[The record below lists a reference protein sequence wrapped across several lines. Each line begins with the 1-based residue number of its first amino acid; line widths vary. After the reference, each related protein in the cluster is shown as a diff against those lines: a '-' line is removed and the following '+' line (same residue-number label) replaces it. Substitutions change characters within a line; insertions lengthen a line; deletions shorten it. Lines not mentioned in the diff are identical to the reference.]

1 MNRQIASGVGWMV
14 LFKVVD
20 RGLAIISTL
29 ILARLLVPADF
40 GLVAMAMSVIAILEL
55 ATSFSFEIALIQK
68 RDLQRS
74 HYDTAWT
81 LNAMLSAACA
91 AATALLAYP
100 TALFYGEPRLTMV
113 MVVLAFGWLFSGLEN
128 TGVVDF
134 RRRLDFQREFYF
146 LASKRVLSFVITVA
160 LAVTL
165 RSYWALVIGSVAGR
179 ALGVV
184 LSYWFHD
191 FRPRPSLQAAREL
204 FGFSGWMLANNLLS
218 VVQAKIPH
226 FAVGRFLGS
235 QPLGLFTVGADIAQI
250 PSTDLTAPINR
261 VIFPGFS
268 RLADDAAQLRR
279 TFLDVTAVTTMFAVP
294 AAVGIAAV
302 AEPLVLVLL
311 GSKWLDAVPV
321 IQILAV
327 AAAISVVSAGNGSA
341 YLALGQPRLITV
353 IATIRLMAL
362 VPLALLLTAHMGLT
376 GAAWAE
382 LVAAILA
389 LLPSVAILLRYLGI
403 SARDFLSRLFRPSL
417 ASALMAYAV
426 HHLLRV
432 LPDAASSLATLP
444 VLAIA
449 ISAGIVVYFV
459 VIGFLWLLAGRPPG
473 AEQLLIARL
482 TRWSRPASD
491 TSI

>member
-1 MNRQIASGVGWMV
+1 MHREIASGVGWMV
-14 LFKVVD
+14 LFKLVD
-20 RGLAIISTL
+20 RGLAIASTL

-55 ATSFSFEIALIQK
+55 ATSFSFEVALIQ
-68 RDLQRS
+68 RPRIERE

-81 LNAMLSAACA
+81 LNALLALACA
-91 AATALLAYP
+91 SATALLAYP
-100 TALFYGEPRLTMV
+100 TALFYGEPRLTVV
-113 MVVLAFGWLFSGLEN
+113 MVVLALGWLFSGLEN

-184 LSYWFHD
+184 LSYRFHS
-191 FRPRPSLQAAREL
+191 FRPRPSLQVAREL

-218 VVQAKIPH
+218 VIQAKVPH
-226 FAVGRFLGS
+226 FAVGRILGS
-235 QPLGLFTVGADIAQI
+235 QPLGLFTVGAEIAQI

-268 RLADDAAQLRR
+268 RLADDATQLRK

-302 AEPLVLVLL
+302 AEPLVLVML
-311 GSKWLDAVPV
+311 GSKWIDAVPV

-353 IATIRLMAL
+353 IATIRFVAL
-362 VPLALLLTAHMGLT
+362 VPLALLLTARMGLT

-389 LLPSVAILLRYLGI
+389 LLPSVAILVRRLEI

-426 HHLLRV
+426 HHLLRA
-432 LPDAASSLATLP
+432 LPDATSSLAALP
-444 VLAIA
+444 VLAVA
-449 ISAGIVVYFV
+449 ICAGIVAYFST
-459 VIGFLWLLAGRPPG
+459 IGLLWLLSGRPFG
-473 AEQLLIARL
+473 AEQIVIARL
-482 TRWSRPASD
+482 RRWGRPTSDASV
-491 TSI
+491 